1 MYLCFVGGAD
11 FAAVETGDTTGL
23 TVEEVDETEQV
34 EEVEPLLSERRDGE
48 RVSSTDSSM
57 GLGSGAGGDNVVA
70 ESSDDLVGGVFE
82 PGDGMNGGAS
92 TFKGLLG
99 ERLQD
104 KGVVVGRGRDLMSI

>member
-1 MYLCFVGGAD
+1 MYLCFVGGAN
-11 FAAVETGDTTGL
+11 FAAVGTGDTTGL
-23 TVEEVDETEQV
+23 TVEEVEETEQV
-34 EEVEPLLSERRDGE
+34 EDVEPLLSERRDGE

-57 GLGSGAGGDNVVA
+57 GLGSGAGDNVVA
-70 ESSDDLVGGVFE
+70 ESSDGLLGGVFE

-104 KGVVVGRGRDLMSI
+104 KGVVVGRGRDLTSI